1 MGDAIAV
8 KRHED
13 ENNEGRYTSNAAG
26 REETAF
32 RAYDW
37 EFFRTDDY

>member
-1 MGDAIAV
+1 MGDAIEV
-8 KRHED
+8 KRHKD
-13 ENNEGRYTSNAAG
+13 KNNEGRYTSNAAG